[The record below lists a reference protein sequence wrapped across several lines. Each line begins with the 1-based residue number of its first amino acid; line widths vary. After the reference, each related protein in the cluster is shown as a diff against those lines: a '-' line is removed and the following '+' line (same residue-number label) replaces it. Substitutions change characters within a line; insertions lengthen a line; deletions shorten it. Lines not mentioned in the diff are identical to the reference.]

1 MVQIQILIFESLEGA
16 RSDAS
21 VCNVRTT
28 INNRASSL
36 DKIVLIIMII
46 SSPSKEHSH
55 TVVNCTGDYRDYF
68 VAFVLQW

>member
-21 VCNVRTT
+21 VCDVRSAV
-28 INNRASSL
+28 NNRASSL

-55 TVVNCTGDYRDYF
+55 TCTCDYRDYF